1 MHTWKL
7 LIIGIQ
13 ALNKLNQLKYA
24 LIISRREIRDQFRD
38 WRIIFPILGL
48 TIFFP
53 FLMNFTTA
61 QVLNFVNRYGASIV
75 GERLVPFS
83 MMIVGFFP
91 ISVSLVIAL
100 ESFVGEKERGSIEPL
115 FNTPLLDWQIYIGK
129 LISSIVPPLIA
140 SFSGMFV
147 YCLGLVLNQ
156 VPLPELHLVIQII
169 SLTIIQAIV
178 MVTGAVVVSS
188 QATSVKAANLLA
200 SFIIIPMAL
209 LIQGESI
216 VMFWGN
222 YTTLWWVV
230 FGLLI
235 LSILLLRIGLA
246 HFSREELLGKEIDV
260 LNYKWGWKLFKSEF
274 KGKATNIWNWYRKEP
289 LRTLKEQKYSILIMF
304 IVVVI
309 SIIIGANQISKFS
322 LPLEQ
327 LGVENMEERIFN
339 LSSSWTIGNFSP
351 VFLVFRQN
359 LRVILISFVLGII
372 SLGIFGILPMI
383 ASMGLVGYIMAVL
396 VEIDINPFR
405 YLLGFILPHGIFE
418 IIALIFSTAA
428 IFHLGVMLAMPN
440 QSNTIGEVWI
450 VLIAKWTKLMLGV
463 VIPLVLIAS
472 MIEVWITPK
481 IALWIL
487 F

>member
-1 MHTWKL
+1 ME
-7 LIIGIQ
+7 IQ
-13 ALNKLNQLKYA
+13 ATKKLNHLKYA
-24 LIISRREIRDQFRD
+24 LIISKREIKDQLRD

-61 QVLNFVNRYGASIV
+61 QVLQFVNRYGASIV

-115 FNTPLLDWQIYIGK
+115 FNTPLLDSQIYIGK

-140 SFSGMFV
+140 SFCGMFV
-147 YCLGLVLNQ
+147 YSFGLILNR
-156 VPLPELHLVIQII
+156 VPLPELHLVVQII
-169 SLTIIQAIV
+169 ALTIIQAIV
-178 MVTGAVVVSS
+178 MVAGAVVVSS

-222 YTTLWWVV
+222 YATLWWVV
-230 FGLLI
+230 FGLFV
-235 LSILLLRIGLA
+235 LSILLLRVGLA
-246 HFSREELLGKEIDV
+246 HFSREELLGREIDV
-260 LNYKWGWKLFKSEF
+260 LNIKWGWKLFKSEF
-274 KGKATNIWNWYRKEP
+274 FGKATNLWNWYQKEVFG
-289 LRTLKEQKYSILIMF
+289 TLLEQKFSILFMF
-304 IVVVI
+304 IVVII
-309 SIIIGANQISKFS
+309 SIFIGAGQTSKFS
-322 LPLEQ
+322 LPLDQ
-327 LGVENMEERIFN
+327 LGVEDMEERIAT
-339 LSSSWTIGNFSP
+339 LSASWSVGNFSP

-359 LRVILISFVLGII
+359 MRVILISFVLGVI
-372 SLGIFGILPMI
+372 SMGIFGILPLI
-383 ASMGLVGYIMAVL
+383 ASIGLVGYIMAVL
-396 VEIDINPFR
+396 VDVGINPINYFV
-405 YLLGFILPHGIFE
+405 GFILPHGIFE
-418 IIALIFSTAA
+418 ILALIISTAA
-428 IFHLGVMLAMPN
+428 IFHLGVVLAVPN

-450 VLIAKWTKLMLGV
+450 LSIAKWAKLMIGL
-463 VIPLVLIAS
+463 VIPVILIAS
-472 MIEVWITPK
+472 MIEAWLTPK
-481 IALWIL
+481 IALWFL